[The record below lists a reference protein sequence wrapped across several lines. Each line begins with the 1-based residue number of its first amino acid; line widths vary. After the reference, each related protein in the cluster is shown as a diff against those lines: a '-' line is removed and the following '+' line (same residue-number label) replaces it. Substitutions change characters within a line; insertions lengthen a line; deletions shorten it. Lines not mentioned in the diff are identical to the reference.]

1 MQILDIKVGIPSG
14 NGKSF
19 WHTIG
24 TVFVS
29 DDSVVKGTGDKPATF
44 VMPFPKVN
52 GIIVSRKPKDE
63 VSE

>member
-44 VMPFPKVN
+44 VIDYPATN
-52 GIIVSRKPKDE
+52 GIIVYRDE
-63 VSE
+63 KEE